1 MNSTMPMDNAT
12 MPMDNATMP
21 MPTSANSTS
30 NSTFCVTSLLNEV
43 TSYLGMNITV
53 NGIFDLVLGK
63 DTEGRQALAQ
73 IPPSALCQDCI
84 YAGAGLIEQQYP
96 GIWNETI
103 GSNFTVGGFLNQTCV
118 NETFPEIDREM
129 NNTITLPEAVY
140 PSAENSTYAYP
151 IMYMNATSMTNE
163 TYTPSPDAPQPPSI
177 PFLNFPPQ
185 MANSTMAPEATSA
198 SSSATAAEATSSTS
212 GVAASVSSAIE
223 TATAPVVSAVSA
235 GSSAA
240 PAAPTKRD
248 VTAAKRRWVGQQ

>member
-1 MNSTMPMDNAT
+1 
-12 MPMDNATMP
+12 MDNATMP
-21 MPTSANSTS
+21 MPTVMDNATMPMAMPNSTS
-30 NSTFCVTSLLNEV
+30 NSTFCVTSLLTEV

-103 GSNFTVGGFLNQTCV
+103 GSGNFTVGGFLNQTCV

-129 NNTITLPEAVY
+129 NSTITLPEAVY

-163 TYTPSPDAPQPPSI
+163 TYTPGPDVKQAPSI

-185 MANSTMAPEATSA
+185 MVGNSSTMPEATSA
-198 SSSATAAEATSSTS
+198 SSSAMVSEVTSSTS
-212 GVAASVSSAIE
+212 GVAA
-223 TATAPVVSAVSA
+223 
-235 GSSAA
+235 
-240 PAAPTKRD
+240 
-248 VTAAKRRWVGQQ
+248 